1 MRKKLLGAS
10 VLAIAV
16 AQSAAAQTAPSHGI
30 EEVIVTSQKRSEK
43 LQKVPMSVQVLDGR
57 KLEQLQVTEFQDYI
71 KYLPSVTSQT
81 LGPNETTIYMRGIS
95 SGDNANHSGPL
106 PTVGTYFDEFPT
118 TTIGGNLDI
127 HIYDTARIEALPGP
141 QGTLFGASS
150 ESGTLRVISNPPNPS
165 KFEAGYELQGN
176 SVEHGGLGGVA
187 EGFVNIPI
195 TDKIAIRLVGFDE
208 HDAGYIDNIPGT
220 RDFLLAGEN
229 GTVSTGTVN
238 NTQYAKKAFN
248 PYDSFGGRAALRFE
262 LPDDWTV
269 TPSVIVQ
276 DQRANGTFFYAPSEG
291 KLDVQQFGPDTYSDK
306 WVQAGVTV
314 QGKIGNFDLTYAG
327 GYFVRDDITKSD
339 YTDYSIQYDTY
350 GSGANWLNAKGQ
362 ILPTPQQEIYGKDHF
377 TKESNELRLASPSN
391 DRLRFIVGLFQEIQ
405 THRIIQDYQIAGF
418 DPYYAVPGWANTIW
432 LTDQLRTD
440 RDEAIFGELSY
451 DILPN
456 LTLLAGVRP
465 YWYDNSLKG
474 FFGYSANYDALTG
487 FFPGMGPNSSRCLPG
502 QSYADDPCVDLNKT
516 TSGHGETH
524 KINLTYK
531 IDSQKL
537 VYFTY
542 STGYRPGGI
551 NRNSAYPPYQAD
563 SLTNYELGLKTTWLD
578 QRLLFNLALYNED
591 WTNFQYSFLGAN
603 SLTVIENAPAANI
616 KGAEIES
623 QIRATDNLT
632 FTTGATLTDAKLSAN
647 YCGSNAA
654 GLLLST
660 CTASFAN
667 ANDGAAAGTQ
677 LPYTPSFKGNIT
689 ARYTFDIMD
698 WSAFVQGAGVLQTR
712 TQVGLRF
719 ADKLTYGSMPSY
731 GIADFSAGISRN
743 QLSFSIFVKNAF
755 NALGQENRLVACG
768 SCTTVYAYPV
778 QPLTVGIKLSQ
789 KF

>member
-1 MRKKLLGAS
+1 LRNRLYGAS
-10 VLAIAV
+10 LLAMAV
-16 AQSAAAQTAPSHGI
+16 AFSARAQPSHGI
-30 EEVIVTSQKRSEK
+30 EEVVVTAQKRSEK
-43 LQKVPMSVQVLDGR
+43 LQKVPMSVQVLDGK
-57 KLEQLQVTEFQDYI
+57 KLEQLQITEFQDYI
-71 KYLPSVTSQT
+71 KYLPSVTAQT
-81 LGPNETTIYMRGIS
+81 LGPNQTTIYMRGIS

-187 EGFVNIPI
+187 EGFVNIPV

-208 HDAGYIDNIPGT
+208 HDAGFIDNIPGT
-220 RDFLLAGEN
+220 RTFDLVTATA
-229 GTVSTGTVN
+229 TVPTGSVTNDAYV
-238 NTQYAKKAFN
+238 KKGYN
-248 PYDSFGGRAALRFE
+248 PYDSFGGRGAIRFE

-269 TPSVIVQ
+269 TPSVILQ
-276 DQRANGTFFYAPSEG
+276 DQHANGAFFYAPSEG
-291 KLDVQQFGPDTYSDK
+291 KLDVQQFGPDSYQDK

-314 QGKIGNFDLTYAG
+314 QGKIGDFDLTYAG
-327 GYFVRDDITKSD
+327 GYFVRDDISKAD
-339 YTDYSIQYDTY
+339 YTDYTIQYESY
-350 GSGANWLNAKGQ
+350 GSGANWLNSKGQ

-377 TKESNELRLASPSN
+377 TKESNELRIASPQS
-391 DRLRFIVGLFQEIQ
+391 DRLRFIFGLFQEIQ
-405 THRIIQDYQIAGF
+405 THRILQDYQIAGF

-440 RDEAIFGELSY
+440 RDEALFGELSY

-487 FFPGMGPNSSRCLPG
+487 FFPGMGPDNSRCLPG

-516 TSGHGETH
+516 VSGSGETH

-531 IDSQKL
+531 IDSQRL

-551 NRNSAYPPYQAD
+551 NRNAAYPPYQAD
-563 SLTNYELGLKTTWLD
+563 SLTNYELGFKSTWLD
-578 QRLLFNLALYNED
+578 QRLLFNVALYDED

-623 QIRATDNLT
+623 QVRATDDLT
-632 FTTGATLTDAKLSAN
+632 FTAGATLTDAKLTEN
-647 YCGSNAA
+647 YCGSTDA
-654 GLLLST
+654 GALIST
-660 CTASFAN
+660 CTGSFAN
-667 ANDGAAAGTQ
+667 GNDGAAAGTQ
-677 LPYTPSFKGNIT
+677 LPYTPSFKGNVT

-698 WSAFVQGAGVLQTR
+698 WSAFVEGSGVLQTR
-712 TQVGLRF
+712 TQVGLRD
-719 ADKLTYGSMPSY
+719 ADKLSLGSMPSY
-731 GIADFSAGISRN
+731 GIADFSAGVSRDR
-743 QLSFSIFVKNAF
+743 LSFSIFVKNAF
-755 NALGQENRLVACG
+755 NALGQENRFVACG
-768 SCTTVYAYPV
+768 SCSTVYVYPV
-778 QPLTVGIKLSQ
+778 QPLTVGFKLAQ
-789 KF
+789 RF

>member
-1 MRKKLLGAS
+1 M
-10 VLAIAV
+10 
-16 AQSAAAQTAPSHGI
+16 AAAVTARAQTAPAPSHGI
-30 EEVIVTSQKRSEK
+30 EEVVVTSQKRSEK
-43 LQKVPMSVQVLDGR
+43 LQKVPMSVQVLDSK
-57 KLEQLQVTEFQDYI
+57 KLEQLQITEFQDYI

-81 LGPNETTIYMRGIS
+81 LGPNQTTIYMRGIS

-187 EGFVNIPI
+187 EGFVNVPM
-195 TDKIAIRLVGFDE
+195 TEHIAIRLVGFDE
-208 HDAGYIDNIPGT
+208 HDAGFIDNIPGT
-220 RDFLLAGEN
+220 RNFELATAN
-229 GTVSTGTVN
+229 GPVSTGIVN
-238 NTQYAKKAFN
+238 NDAYVKKGFN
-248 PYDSFGGRAALRFE
+248 PYDSFGGRGAIRFE

-269 TPSVIVQ
+269 TPSVILQ
-276 DQRANGTFFYAPSEG
+276 DQHANGTFFYAPSEG
-291 KLDVQQFGPDTYSDK
+291 KLDVQQFGPDTYQDK
-306 WVQAGVTV
+306 WMQAGVTV
-314 QGKIGNFDLTYAG
+314 QGKIGDFDLTYAG
-327 GYFVRDDITKSD
+327 GYFVRDDITKAD

-362 ILPTPQQEIYGKDHF
+362 ILSTPQQEIYNKDHF
-377 TKESNELRLASPSN
+377 TKESNEIRLASPSS
-391 DRLRFIVGLFQEIQ
+391 DRLRFIVGAFQEIQ
-405 THRIIQDYQIAGF
+405 THRILEDYVIQGF
-418 DPYYAVPGWANTIW
+418 DPYYSVPGWANTIW

-440 RDEAIFGELSY
+440 RDEALFGELSY

-487 FFPGMGPNSSRCLPG
+487 FFPGMGPDSSRCLPG

-516 TSGHGETH
+516 TSGSGETH
-524 KINLTYK
+524 KFNLTYK
-531 IDSQKL
+531 IDSTKL

-551 NRNSAYPPYQAD
+551 NRNAAYGGYQAD

-578 QRLLFNLALYNED
+578 QRLLFNLALYDED

-603 SLTVIENAPAANI
+603 SLTVIENAPAANV

-623 QIRATDNLT
+623 QFRATDSLT
-632 FTTGATLTDAKLSAN
+632 FTTGATLTDAKLTQN
-647 YCGSNAA
+647 YCGSSAA
-654 GLLLST
+654 GLLLTT
-660 CTASFAN
+660 CTGSFAN

-677 LPYTPSFKGNIT
+677 LPYTPSFKGNVT

-698 WSAFVQGAGVLQTR
+698 WSAFVEGSGVLQTR
-712 TQVGLRF
+712 TQVGLRD
-719 ADKLTYGSMPSY
+719 ADKLLLGSMPSY

-743 QLSFSIFVKNAF
+743 RLSFSLFVKNAF
-755 NALGQENRLVACG
+755 NALGQENRFVACG

-778 QPLTVGIKLSQ
+778 QPLTVGFKLGQ
-789 KF
+789 NF

>member
-1 MRKKLLGAS
+1 M
-10 VLAIAV
+10 AV
-16 AQSAAAQTAPSHGI
+16 AQCAAVSARGQTAPAPSHGI
-30 EEVIVTSQKRSEK
+30 EEVVVTSQKRSEK
-43 LQKVPMSVQVLDGR
+43 LQKVPMSVQVLDSK
-57 KLEQLQVTEFQDYI
+57 KLEQLQITEFQDYI
-71 KYLPSVTSQT
+71 KYLPSVTAQT
-81 LGPNETTIYMRGIS
+81 LGPNQTTIYMRGIS

-187 EGFVNIPI
+187 EGFVNVPI
-195 TDKIAIRLVGFDE
+195 TDHIAIRLVGFDE
-208 HDAGYIDNIPGT
+208 HDAGFIDNTPGT
-220 RDFLLAGEN
+220 RNFELANPDGSS
-229 GTVSTGTVN
+229 TSTGIVN
-238 NTQYAKKAFN
+238 NSQYAKKDYN

-269 TPSVIVQ
+269 TPSVILQ
-276 DQRANGTFFYAPSEG
+276 DQRANGAFFYAPSEG
-291 KLDVQQFGPDTYSDK
+291 KLNVQQFGPDTYSDK

-314 QGKIGNFDLTYAG
+314 QGKVGDFDLTYAG
-327 GYFVRDDITKSD
+327 GYFVRDDISKSD

-350 GSGANWLNAKGQ
+350 GSGFDWLNSKGQ

-377 TKESNELRLASPSN
+377 TKESNELRIASPST
-391 DRLRFIVGLFQEIQ
+391 DRLRFIGGVFQEIQ
-405 THRIIQDYQIAGF
+405 THRILQDYQIAGF

-440 RDEAIFGELSY
+440 RDEAVFGELSY

-487 FFPGMGPNSSRCLPG
+487 YFPGMGPDNSRCLAG
-502 QSYADDPCVDLNKT
+502 QSYSDAPCVDLNKT
-516 TSGHGETH
+516 TSGSGETH
-524 KINLTYK
+524 KFNLTYK
-531 IDSQKL
+531 IDSTKL

-551 NRNSAYPPYQAD
+551 NRNAAYGGYQAD

-578 QRLLFNLALYNED
+578 QRLLFNLALYDED
-591 WTNFQYSFLGAN
+591 WTNFQYSYLGAN
-603 SLTVIENAPAANI
+603 SLTVITNAPAANI

-623 QIRATDNLT
+623 QLRATDNLT
-632 FTTGATLTDAKLSAN
+632 FTSGATLTDAKLTEN
-647 YCGSNAA
+647 YCGSSDS
-654 GLLLST
+654 GVLITT
-660 CTASFAN
+660 CTGSFAN
-667 ANDGAAAGTQ
+667 GNNGAAAGTQ
-677 LPYTPSFKGNIT
+677 LPYTPSFKGNVT

-698 WSAFVQGAGVLQTR
+698 WSAFVEGSGVLQTR
-712 TQVGLRF
+712 TQIGLRD
-719 ADKLTYGSMPSY
+719 ADKLSLGSMPSY
-731 GIADFSAGISRN
+731 GIADFSAGVSRN
-743 QLSFSIFVKNAF
+743 RLSFSLFVKNAF
-755 NALGQENRLVACG
+755 NALGQENRFVACG
-768 SCTTVYAYPV
+768 SCSTVYVYPV
-778 QPLTVGIKLSQ
+778 QPLTVGFKLAQ